1 MGYNRFEIWGERQK
15 MKMKMKVFISWS
27 GKTSFEVAKVLKEWI
42 PCVIQDIEPYF
53 SSDDID
59 KGARWSTDIAKEL
72 EAAEFGILCV
82 TKDNLDSAWLNF
94 EAGALSKAIDKSK
107 VCPFLFN
114 LLPSDIS
121 NSPILQFQ
129 MTSVDRDDMYKLF
142 QSMNKALGENA
153 LEETRLKKMFELSWD
168 EIDTALKGIEDLSA
182 EEREKKKGKSL
193 DQQKILEEMLDLLR
207 SQQVMLRDPEHFIP
221 VNLIKELANSQTK
234 YYEELADRI
243 PRMLLIHDGEIKTN
257 LLALEEML
265 EGAEYD
271 SPSVTK
277 NYVST
282 VKELKRVE
290 QEIFDRIGL
299 NRLIRINRRS

>member
-1 MGYNRFEIWGERQK
+1 MEYNGFETWGERR
-15 MKMKMKVFISWS
+15 KMKVFISWS

-82 TKDNLDSAWLNF
+82 TKDNLNSAWLNF

-114 LLPSDIS
+114 LLPSEIS

-153 LEETRLKKMFELSWD
+153 LEETRLKKMFELSWN
-168 EIDTALKGIEDLSA
+168 EIDTALKGIEDIST
-182 EEREKKKGKSL
+182 EEGEKKKGKSL

-221 VNLIKELANSQTK
+221 VSLIKELANSPTK
-234 YYEELADRI
+234 YYEELSDRI
-243 PRMLLIHDGEIKTN
+243 PRALLMHDGDIKRS
-257 LLALEEML
+257 LSSLEKMLEEFD
-265 EGAEYD
+265 YD
-271 SPSVTK
+271 RPAVIK
-277 NYVST
+277 DYIGT
-282 VKELKRVE
+282 VKELMRVE
-290 QEIFDRIGL
+290 QEIFERIGL
-299 NRLIRINRRS
+299 NRVIRLNRRS

>member
-1 MGYNRFEIWGERQK
+1 MEYNGFETWGERR
-15 MKMKMKVFISWS
+15 KMKVFISWS

-82 TKDNLDSAWLNF
+82 TKDNLNSAWLNF

-114 LLPSDIS
+114 LLPSEIS

-153 LEETRLKKMFELSWD
+153 LEETRLKKMFELSWN
-168 EIDTALKGIEDLSA
+168 EIDTALKGIEDIST
-182 EEREKKKGKSL
+182 EEGEKKKGKSL

-221 VNLIKELANSQTK
+221 VSLIKELANSPTK
-234 YYEELADRI
+234 YYEELSDRI
-243 PRMLLIHDGEIKTN
+243 PRALLMYDGDIKRN
-257 LLALEEML
+257 LSSLEKMLEEFD
-265 EGAEYD
+265 YD
-271 SPSVTK
+271 RPAVIK
-277 NYVST
+277 DYIDT
-282 VKELKRVE
+282 VKELMRVE

-299 NRLIRINRRS
+299 NRVIRLNRRS